1 MFSRSILSSLLALTL
16 VTTPLATQAGEP
28 PADGEDAAAEEGGD
42 EAAADEAPAD
52 AGDGDGDAGDGD
64 ADGGDGDA
72 EEEAAGDGDGDA
84 EEATGDGDAEE
95 EEAGDGD
102 AEEEVEQAETEDPEA
117 AMPPPTPEDPRGPEP
132 RIADKPATG
141 KGLLIAGGSVAGV
154 GAGFL
159 VTSILVTRCEY
170 GTPLDCRYG
179 NQDTF
184 LIPAAITVTSV
195 GVLLLAAGAVSAV
208 RYKKWEKGTLYEKK
222 KGRKAK
228 ATAMFG
234 PTYLPSGA
242 GVGAVGKF

>member
-16 VTTPLATQAGEP
+16 VTTPLAAQAGEP

-64 ADGGDGDA
+64 ADG
-72 EEEAAGDGDGDA
+72 
-84 EEATGDGDAEE
+84 GDGDAEE